1 MTTIHTVLGPISSE
15 QIGRTY
21 CHDHLLFRPP
31 APFDAEDPDLRLDD
45 VEVII
50 QEVKNFKLAGGGCI
64 VEMSTHEM
72 GRSPDG
78 MKMISEATG
87 VHIIAATGFNKGKFC
102 DAYVADQSIDQ
113 IAQNMINDLER
124 GMDGTGI
131 KAGLIKA
138 SSSLNQITPGESKIF
153 QAAIKAH
160 HVTGAPV
167 STHTEAGTMAMEQIE
182 ILTGGGVAPEHITI
196 GHLDRK
202 LDWDSLL
209 AVAKTGVFMSFDQ
222 VSKEKYYP
230 DAERIAMI
238 KKLVETGHGNQ
249 IMLSGDI
256 ARKSYVPSYGF
267 GYGPGFTYI
276 LWRFVPWMIE
286 SGISREAVENVLVN
300 NPARAFSWVQ

>member
-1 MTTIHTVLGPISSE
+1 MKTIHTVLGPISSE
-15 QIGRTY
+15 QLGRTY

-31 APFDAEDPDLRLDD
+31 APYDAEDPDLRLDD
-45 VEVII
+45 VEAII
-50 QEVKNFKLAGGGCI
+50 QEVKYFKLAGGQCI
-64 VEMSTHEM
+64 VEMSTPEM
-72 GRSPDG
+72 GRSPHG
-78 MKMISEATG
+78 LKKISEATG

-102 DAYVADQSIDQ
+102 DTFIADQSIDQ
-113 IAQNMINDLER
+113 IADNMISDLEK
-124 GMDGTGI
+124 GMDGTRI

-138 SSSLNQITPGESKIF
+138 SSSLNQITPGEGKIF

-160 HVTGAPV
+160 HKTGAPV

-182 ILTGGGVAPEHITI
+182 ILTGGGIAPSHITI

-202 LDWDSLL
+202 LDWETLHT
-209 AVAKTGVFMSFDQ
+209 VARTGVFMSFDQ

-230 DAERIAMI
+230 DAERIAVI
-238 KKLVETGHGNQ
+238 KKLIEAGHGNQ

-256 ARKSYVPSYGF
+256 ARKSYIPSYGF

-286 SGISREAVENVLVN
+286 SGISKEAVENILVN
-300 NPARAFSWVQ
+300 NPSRALSWVQ

>member
-15 QIGRTY
+15 QISRTY

-31 APFDAEDPDLRLDD
+31 APYDAEDPDMRLDD

-50 QEVKNFKLAGGGCI
+50 REVMNFKLAGGGSI
-64 VEMSTHEM
+64 VEMSTPEM
-72 GRSPDG
+72 GRSPGG
-78 MKMISEATG
+78 MKKISEATG

>member
-102 DAYVADQSIDQ
+102 DAYIADQSIDQ
-113 IAQNMINDLER
+113 VAQNMINDLDV

-138 SSSLNQITPGESKIF
+138 SSSLNQITPGESKVF

-160 HVTGAPV
+160 RITGAPV
-167 STHTEAGTMAMEQIE
+167 STHTEAGTMAMEQID

-238 KKLVETGHGNQ
+238 KKLVEAGHGNQ

-256 ARKSYVPSYGF
+256 ARKSYVPSYDF

-286 SGISREAVENVLVN
+286 SGISMEAVENILVN